1 MPEIILLEK
10 DRNLCVNLLRKPN
23 KVFYNNLNVKRN
35 TGILKFWQTV
45 KPNFTG
51 TALKDVRITFV
62 DGDKVIAEEKDVFK
76 KVFLKSKTRETLL
89 IALHLN

>member
-10 DRNLCVNLLRKPN
+10 DRNLCVNLLRKSE

-45 KPNFTG
+45 KPNFTD

-62 DGDKVIAEEKDVFK
+62 DRDKVIAEEKDVFK

>member
-10 DRNLCVNLLRKPN
+10 DRNLCVNLLRKSK

-45 KPNFTG
+45 KPNFTD

-76 KVFLKSKTRETLL
+76 KVFLKPKTRETLL
-89 IALHLN
+89 IAPHLN

>member
-10 DRNLCVNLLRKPN
+10 DRNLCVNLLRKSK

-45 KPNFTG
+45 KPHFTIP
-51 TALKDVRITFV
+51 ALKDVRITFV